1 MEWLARHLEN
11 DQRTHCGLVGAA
23 IGTLARF
30 GRRDDSQRLAEWLLG
45 RQRNDGSFSDSPGPK
60 HSLFATACAIGG
72 LLALDVPRQPAMKND
87 FGGAALRAAEFLM
100 RQADDYGPTMSGHGS
115 VGSLEHHFPEIAAL
129 ACVPALAEAA
139 DWSHRS
145 DFAAAAQRILHRLR
159 PSLVPDFWSRALPQV
174 TLAAEAALAVGR
186 CDLAMEVL
194 RPLVATQ
201 RRSGDVPAW
210 PGARWVS
217 TAGLAHLTALWYRLG
232 EHERADRSLA
242 WLARRQNRSGSFYG
256 SVGTGGCAAR
266 REDPWTALWYLE
278 ATRLQVDAA
287 FQRSPIPRELDA
299 RDGRVRE
306 LAAWLS
312 CLAPAAMV
320 ADVGCGVGRYLVP
333 LTELFPKLR
342 FTAIDSCQ
350 PLLAFV
356 PPAVP
361 RRHGSILRLPASDG
375 EFDAAYAV
383 EVLEHAL
390 VPGQAIA
397 ELCRVVRPGGLV
409 MVIDKNR
416 SFQALSHHES
426 WERWFTR
433 HEVVSW
439 LERDC
444 QEVRCREIAHGA
456 LARPSGL
463 FFCWVGVRR
472 AESSALHQVA

>member
-1 MEWLARHLEN
+1 VVRSFPSAFALGPGCDQGPPPRPFASRLADGLRRRAWHYGSRILQRQPVPGAEGALEWLARHLEN

-45 RQRNDGSFSDSPGPK
+45 RQRNDGSFSDSAGPK
-60 HSLFATACAIGG
+60 HSLFTTACAIGG
-72 LLALDVPRQPAMKND
+72 LLALDDPRQPAMKND

-186 CDLAMEVL
+186 RDLATEVL
-194 RPLVATQ
+194 RPVVATQ

-256 SVGTGGCAAR
+256 SVGPGPRFGTWKRHDCKSTRRFSAAR
-266 REDPWTALWYLE
+266 SRASWTR
-278 ATRLQVDAA
+278 ATAA
-287 FQRSPIPRELDA
+287 CGSWPPGFPAWRRQQWLPTWA
-299 RDGRVRE
+299 VAW
-306 LAAWLS
+306 AAILS
-312 CLAPAAMV
+312 
-320 ADVGCGVGRYLVP
+320 R
-333 LTELFPKLR
+333 
-342 FTAIDSCQ
+342 
-350 PLLAFV
+350 
-356 PPAVP
+356 
-361 RRHGSILRLPASDG
+361 
-375 EFDAAYAV
+375 
-383 EVLEHAL
+383 
-390 VPGQAIA
+390 
-397 ELCRVVRPGGLV
+397 
-409 MVIDKNR
+409 
-416 SFQALSHHES
+416 
-426 WERWFTR
+426 
-433 HEVVSW
+433 
-439 LERDC
+439 
-444 QEVRCREIAHGA
+444 
-456 LARPSGL
+456 
-463 FFCWVGVRR
+463 
-472 AESSALHQVA
+472 